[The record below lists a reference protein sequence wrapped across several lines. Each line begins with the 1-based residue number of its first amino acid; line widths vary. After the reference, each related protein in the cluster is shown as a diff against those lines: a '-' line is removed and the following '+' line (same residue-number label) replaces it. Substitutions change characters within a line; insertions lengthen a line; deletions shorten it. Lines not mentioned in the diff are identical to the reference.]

1 MYCGGECF
9 YAAQQVQV
17 FVYNSD
23 GWLVVEMVLAIDEI
37 GALVGDIGFGNSK
50 FGYAGEDFPKA
61 VVPSVSV
68 ES

>member
-1 MYCGGECF
+1 
-9 YAAQQVQV
+9 
-17 FVYNSD
+17 
-23 GWLVVEMVLAIDEI
+23 MVLAIDEI